1 MQKQS
6 SRVTHCTGIIRSL
19 NNSWRIMLFSSKDIN
34 HLAPAVNMDKDFFSF
49 N

>member
-6 SRVTHCTGIIRSL
+6 SRVTHSTGIIRSL
-19 NNSWRIMLFSSKDIN
+19 NNSWRIRLFFSKDIN
-34 HLAPAVNMDKDFFSF
+34 HLVPAVNTDKDFFSF